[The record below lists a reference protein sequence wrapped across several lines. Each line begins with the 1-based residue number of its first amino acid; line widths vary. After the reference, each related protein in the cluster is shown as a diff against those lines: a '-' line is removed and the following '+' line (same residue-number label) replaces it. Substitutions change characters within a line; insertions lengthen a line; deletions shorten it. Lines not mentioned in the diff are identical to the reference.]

1 MTWLVIVASIL
12 ALAGCSGGKERTYS
26 VDELTAD
33 EVLLGRILSECRNNP
48 GDQRDTANCVNAE
61 AADGKLRLQKM
72 RKALGN

>member
-1 MTWLVIVASIL
+1 MTRLVIVAVLL
-12 ALAGCSGGKERTYS
+12 ALAGCSGETERTYS

-33 EVLLGRILSECRNNP
+33 EALLDRILSECRNNP
-48 GDQRDTANCVNAE
+48 GDQGDTANCVNAE

>member
-1 MTWLVIVASIL
+1 MRRFAIVATLL
-12 ALAGCSGGKERTYS
+12 AMAGCSGETERTYS

-33 EVLLGRILSECRNNP
+33 EALLNRILSECRNNP

>member
-1 MTWLVIVASIL
+1 MMRFAIVAL
-12 ALAGCSGGKERTYS
+12 LLTVAGCSGEKERTYS

>member
-1 MTWLVIVASIL
+1 MTRLVIVAAL
-12 ALAGCSGGKERTYS
+12 FTLAGCSGEKERTFS

-33 EVLLGRILSECRNNP
+33 EALLVRILSECRNNP

>member
-1 MTWLVIVASIL
+1 MTRIVIVAL
-12 ALAGCSGGKERTYS
+12 LFALAGCSGETERTYS

-48 GDQRDTANCVNAE
+48 GDERDTANCVNAE

>member
-1 MTWLVIVASIL
+1 MTRLVIVAL
-12 ALAGCSGGKERTYS
+12 LLTLAGCSGETERTYS

-33 EVLLGRILSECRNNP
+33 ETLLGRILPECRNDP